1 MARIAGVN
9 VPDNKHTVIAL
20 THIYGIGKSTALK
33 ICSVCDIRPQL
44 LLKDLSSEQLGSLRN
59 EMRNYTLEGEL
70 RRQRSMNIKR
80 LIDLGSYRGL
90 RHKFHLPARGQKTK
104 TNARTLK
111 GPRRSMR
118 R

>member
-20 THIYGIGKSTALK
+20 THIYGIGKPTALK
-33 ICSVCDIRPQL
+33 ICENCHIEPYQPLKKLKEEELGDLRSEIR
-44 LLKDLSSEQLGSLRN
+44 S
-59 EMRNYTLEGEL
+59 YTIEGDL
-70 RRQRSMNIKR
+70 RRERSMNIKR
-80 LIDLGSYRGL
+80 LIDLGTYRGS
-90 RHKFHLPARGQKTK
+90 RHRFRLPARGQKTK

-118 R
+118 K